1 MENNNWDFK
10 IYRKIRNQLVVLYFF
25 FIAGK
30 ENYVELIK
38 SLYWRCF
45 SGLFY
50 WFAYFNW
57 PLQKV
62 NARRDQPWAAKVG
75 IRTPILSL
83 SEEEQHIVPTF
94 RLSPFQALSPFI
106 RITPQK
112 SCPHF
117 TRLYAC
123 PGLLKKW
130 GQVFLRVILISGN
143 QM

>member
-1 MENNNWDFK
+1 MENDSWGFK

-75 IRTPILSL
+75 IRTPIHLLKRSYLFQRRNSILS
-83 SEEEQHIVPTF
+83 
-94 RLSPFQALSPFI
+94 RLSD
-106 RITPQK
+106 
-112 SCPHF
+112 CPHF
-117 TRLYAC
+117 KPC
-123 PGLLKKW
+123 PHLSESLLKK
-130 GQVFLRVILISGN
+130 VVPISLGFKLVPVYWKN
-143 QM
+143 GDKCF